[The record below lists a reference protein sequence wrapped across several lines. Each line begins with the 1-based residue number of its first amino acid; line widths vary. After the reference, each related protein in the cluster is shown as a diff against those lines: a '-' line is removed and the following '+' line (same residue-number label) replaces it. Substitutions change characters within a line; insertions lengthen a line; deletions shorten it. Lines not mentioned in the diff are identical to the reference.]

1 MSSAPERI
9 HAVDA
14 LRAIAVLPV
23 ILFHLNPD
31 WLPGGYLGV
40 DVFFV
45 ISGYLITGIIAKEI
59 IENTFTF
66 TGFYRR
72 RIRRILPAL
81 LGMMFAV
88 LLAGILINPIQLN
101 EIARQIRAVILI
113 NGNGALCDTIG
124 NYWGTD
130 ALADPLLHTWSLGVE
145 EQFYL
150 VFPLLIWTLL
160 RYQGSSRTLA
170 CVLGL
175 GLISFVWF
183 LIQSVAN
190 PPKAF
195 YLLLPRAWELM
206 AGAAVALGM
215 MSEAGKVSPKRR
227 DAVAGCIGLGIIL
240 LAYALPD
247 YGSIFQRLRPLMAVP
262 GVMLFLWGMKSD
274 SSLYRAIA
282 HPGMVWIGLASY
294 SLYLWHWPVIVFL
307 KGWNA
312 THDGYLNAG
321 TLALIALTLTVPLAA
336 ASYRWIEQPLRRTDT
351 AWMIILS
358 CGLLYL
364 IAGTGSGYFGRPQ
377 LIASRNPGSL
387 QADTQV
393 GGFKG
398 MTCLGGLYSSN
409 TAVGV
414 GDKFNAIKFVS
425 RQPKRPVDF
434 VTIGGNLEA
443 SPTVLYWG
451 DSHACALAAEVNVQA
466 LKLGY
471 KVIYHIMDG
480 ADPTPNLTSP
490 EPGKWIKDRFRDR
503 AAESQEEIDRF
514 NTLGRQLISE
524 KPTIL
529 LFVCRYDGRLF
540 ERMKPFFEEVSR
552 HTKLIVVQQPPV
564 MDIAD
569 VCTVDYF
576 AFQRD
581 RCGRPL
587 ERLRVS
593 ESLSAKTG
601 REDFEAKFS
610 KHFGANKNVAFVTTQ
625 DLFKNP
631 DGSVRWWD
639 GHGALNYID
648 TNHPS
653 PFGAELV
660 GPRVAEALLQLTK

>member
-1 MSSAPERI
+1 MSSTPERI

-59 IENTFTF
+59 NEKTFTF
-66 TGFYRR
+66 AGFYRR

-81 LGMMFAV
+81 LAMMSGV
-88 LLAGILINPIQLN
+88 LVAGILISPMQLN

-113 NGNGALCDTIG
+113 NGNGALCDNIG

-150 VFPLLIWTLL
+150 LFPLLVWMLV
-160 RYQGSSRTLA
+160 RYQGAGRTLA
-170 CVLGL
+170 YVLGL
-175 GLISFVWF
+175 GLMSFVWF
-183 LIQSVAN
+183 LIQSAAN

-206 AGAAVALGM
+206 AGATIAIATM
-215 MSEAGKVSPKRR
+215 ADAGGIGPRR
-227 DAVAGCIGLGIIL
+227 GAAAASWAGLAIIL
-240 LAYALPD
+240 TAYALPD

-262 GVMLFLWGMKSD
+262 GVMLFLWGMKTD
-274 SSLYRAIA
+274 SRLHRAIA
-282 HPGMVWIGLASY
+282 HPGMVWIGLVSY
-294 SLYLWHWPVIVFL
+294 SLYLWHWPVIIFL
-307 KGWNA
+307 KAWNA
-312 THDGYLNAG
+312 AHDSYLNPW
-321 TLALIALTLTVPLAA
+321 TLALIALALTAPLAV
-336 ASYRWIEQPLRRTDT
+336 ASYRWIEQPLRRMGT
-351 AWMIILS
+351 AWMIALS

-364 IAGTGSGYFGRPQ
+364 MAGMGSGYFGRPQ
-377 LIASRNPGSL
+377 LIASQNPSSL
-387 QADTQV
+387 QADDQV

-409 TAVGV
+409 TEVGV

-425 RQPKRPVDF
+425 RQPKRPIDF
-434 VTIGGNLEA
+434 VTIGGNLDA

-451 DSHACALAAEVNVQA
+451 DSHACTLAAEINHQA

-471 KVIYHIMDG
+471 KAVYHIMDG
-480 ADPTPNLTSP
+480 ADPTPNFTSP
-490 EPGKWIKDRFRDR
+490 ERGKWIKDIFRDR
-503 AAESQEEIDRF
+503 IAESQEEINRF

-524 KPTIL
+524 KPAVL

-540 ERMKPFFEEVSR
+540 ERMRPFFEDAIR

-564 MDIAD
+564 MDMVD

-581 RCGRPL
+581 RYGRSL
-587 ERLRVS
+587 DRLRVS
-593 ESLSAKTG
+593 ESLRAKAG

-610 KHFGANKNVAFVTTQ
+610 KHFGANKNAAFVATQ

-631 DGSVRWWD
+631 DGSVKWWD
-639 GHGALNYID
+639 GQGALYYID
-648 TNHPS
+648 TNHLS

-660 GPRVAEALLQLTK
+660 GPRIAEALLQLAK